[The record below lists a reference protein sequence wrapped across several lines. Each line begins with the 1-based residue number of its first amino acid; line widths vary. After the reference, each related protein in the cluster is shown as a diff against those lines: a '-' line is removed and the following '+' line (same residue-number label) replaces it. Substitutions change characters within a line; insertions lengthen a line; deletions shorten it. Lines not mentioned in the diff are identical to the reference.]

1 MIEHDE
7 LTMIPNIKDP
17 SKSTIH
23 YRSSVDVAGKNYC
36 DTLIAYIS
44 DVNFIRP
51 PTFEERKRKLDEQLF
66 ILENLCKEMFYR
78 TYREYLK

>member
-7 LTMIPNIKDP
+7 LIMIPNIKDP

-23 YRSSVDVAGKNYC
+23 YRMGVDVVGNNYR
-36 DTLIAYIS
+36 DTLMEYLS

-51 PTFEERKRKLDEQLF
+51 PTFEERERKLNERLF
-66 ILENLCKEMFYR
+66 ILENACKEAFYAL
-78 TYREYLK
+78 YREY

>member
-7 LTMIPNIKDP
+7 LTVIPNIKDP

-23 YRSSVDVAGKNYC
+23 YRTSVDVARNNYC
-36 DTLIAYIS
+36 DTLMEYLS

-51 PTFEERKRKLDEQLF
+51 LTFEKRKGFLNKKLYE
-66 ILENLCKEMFYR
+66 LEEICRMRFMNE
-78 TYREYLK
+78 YREY